1 VVLPDYTRTVAS
13 TVCSFW
19 FGESLSPIEHLCV
32 KSFLAHGHRFLL
44 YTYDEVENVPDGCE
58 LLDAATV
65 LDEDQVFLYETS
77 VHAGSPAGFANLF
90 RYTLLDRDGGW
101 WVDTDTLCLT
111 SQIPEPEYVFAR
123 QEEDYYNTAIMRAP
137 AASPL
142 IRELLTR
149 AKRIVAEQG
158 GSMEFGSIGPY
169 LLTDVVRDLD
179 FADRAADTAALYPIP
194 YWQALATCDPS
205 RRDEVEH
212 RVAQSTF
219 LHLWTEMFRYWR
231 VPKTARPPTGS
242 YLATMYDR
250 YDIPSPGEAA
260 YDWRTVQSVRE
271 HRSQSGFTP
280 LPVARN
286 YTSIAARQL
295 GSDPAERRETH

>member
-1 VVLPDYTRTVAS
+1 
-13 TVCSFW
+13 
-19 FGESLSPIEHLCV
+19 V
-32 KSFLAHGHRFLL
+32 KSFLAQGHRFLL

-65 LDEDQVFLYETS
+65 LDEGEAFLYEDP
-77 VHAGSPAGFANLF
+77 VHAGSPGGFSNLF

-111 SQIPEPEYVFAR
+111 PQIPEPEYVFSK
-123 QEEDYYNTAIMRAP
+123 ETFYYGNAVMRAP

-142 IRELLTR
+142 IREMLSR

-158 GSMEFGSIGPY
+158 GSMEYGSIGPH
-169 LLTDVVRDLD
+169 LLTEVVRDLD
-179 FADRAADTAALYPIP
+179 FAHKATDTAALYPIP
-194 YWQALATCDPS
+194 YREALATCDPS
-205 RRDEVEH
+205 RRTEVER
-212 RVAQSTF
+212 RVAQSTI

-250 YDIPSPGEAA
+250 YDVSWPNWTA
-260 YDWRTVQSVRE
+260 YDWRRAISKP
-271 HRSQSGFTP
+271 GFTR
-280 LPVARN
+280 LPRVPR
-286 YTSIAARQL
+286 YTPIGNREL
-295 GSDPAERRETH
+295 GSDPQ